1 MTSRPKA
8 TSTAGNHVAS
18 VALSAS
24 QRLRPFRFAT
34 MFSRGRSAEHW
45 REVARRAESLGYDVL
60 LMPDH
65 ITDQLAPVP
74 ALAAAAAA
82 TTTLRL
88 GSFVL
93 DHDYRAPV
101 MRAEVA
107 TTLVLLS
114 HRPREFRAR

>member
-34 MFSRGRSAEHW
+34 MVSRGRSAEHW

-65 ITDQLAPVP
+65 VTDQLAPVP

-82 TTTLRL
+82 TTTLRV
-88 GSFVL
+88 GSFVFDNPQRNQL
-93 DHDYRAPV
+93 LPAK
-101 MRAEVA
+101 A
-107 TTLVLLS
+107 TT
-114 HRPREFRAR
+114 PPP

>member
-34 MFSRGRSAEHW
+34 MVSRGRSAEHW

-82 TTTLRL
+82 TATLRIA
-88 GSFVL
+88 SFAL
-93 DHDYRAPV
+93 DHAYRDPV
-101 MRAEVA
+101 TPANEHA
-107 TTLVLLS
+107 TAALLS
-114 HRPREFRAR
+114 